1 MFKCAK
7 VNFYWTKNLILWP
20 NPRIGYIVPSLS
32 CCEKRPET
40 NWDLRD
46 TNAWLHDA
54 VAFHFYIITVIRV
67 QQIKL

>member
-32 CCEKRPET
+32 CCEKWPEENVT
-40 NWDLRD
+40 RMTQMHDSRD
-46 TNAWLHDA
+46 T
-54 VAFHFYIITVIRV
+54 VGFYFYTITVIIV
-67 QQIKL
+67 KQIKL